1 MGEETMQEAI
11 ITSTVDLTSGGC
23 NACGLVEDT
32 VYTLAMNGVDI
43 PLDGLTVAHLVSAV
57 VARNGF
63 KQELQMDM
71 LDDEYIFY
79 RKEDTA
85 VTFKEAYNH
94 LSYDNGSEKIQS
106 KNKLEDLPELFEQVN
121 QILTTVFGIETVNFI
136 IE

>member
-1 MGEETMQEAI
+1 MQEAI

-32 VYTLAMNGVDI
+32 VYTLAMNGVNI

-71 LDDEYIFY
+71 LDDEYILY

-85 VTFKEAYNH
+85 VTFKETYNH
-94 LSYDNGSEKIQS
+94 LSYDNGSEKSNLKINWKIYQNFL
-106 KNKLEDLPELFEQVN
+106 NKS
-121 QILTTVFGIETVNFI
+121 IKS
-136 IE
+136 

>member
-71 LDDEYIFY
+71 LDDEYILY

-85 VTFKEAYNH
+85 V
-94 LSYDNGSEKIQS
+94 KINWKIYQNFL
-106 KNKLEDLPELFEQVN
+106 NKL
-121 QILTTVFGIETVNFI
+121 IKS
-136 IE
+136 

>member
-1 MGEETMQEAI
+1 MYQEKKQK
-11 ITSTVDLTSGGC
+11 SSYCFRPVS
-23 NACGLVEDT
+23 
-32 VYTLAMNGVDI
+32 YT
-43 PLDGLTVAHLVSAV
+43 HLI
-57 VARNGF
+57 
-63 KQELQMDM
+63 L
-71 LDDEYIFY
+71 Y

>member
-63 KQELQMDM
+63 KQELKMFNLFCRFGFSCHRSDPHPSF
-71 LDDEYIFY
+71 LLAAETL
-79 RKEDTA
+79 KLG
-85 VTFKEAYNH
+85 TF
-94 LSYDNGSEKIQS
+94 DWNG
-106 KNKLEDLPELFEQVN
+106 FC
-121 QILTTVFGIETVNFI
+121 
-136 IE
+136 

>member
-1 MGEETMQEAI
+1 M
-11 ITSTVDLTSGGC
+11 
-23 NACGLVEDT
+23 EDT

-71 LDDEYIFY
+71 LDDEYILY

-85 VTFKEAYNH
+85 VTFKETYNH

-106 KNKLEDLPELFEQVN
+106 KNKLEDLPKLFEQVN